1 MPSDDALY
9 SWRQLFFSLILR
21 RLWASHC
28 PPIFQSGCGEMATRE
43 WVLKKNCSIS
53 PRQLAQAYLAICGA
67 SLMVASY
74 FTWQGAWLIMVFAV
88 LEMAAV
94 AAAFVYFGRH
104 ATDRECIALNEAELV
119 VELVRAEKISQFR
132 LDPWRTRVAMPALR
146 HGLIGLEGNAGRV
159 EVGRFLT
166 ERKRRE
172 FARELNQELLGYRIS
187 V

>member
-1 MPSDDALY
+1 
-9 SWRQLFFSLILR
+9 
-21 RLWASHC
+21 
-28 PPIFQSGCGEMATRE
+28 MATRE

-53 PRQLAQAYLAICGA
+53 PRQLAKAYLAICCA

-94 AAAFVYFGRH
+94 ATAFLYFGRH

-146 HGLIGLEGNAGRV
+146 HGLIGLEGSAGRV

-172 FARELNQELLGYRIS
+172 FARELDQELLGYRLS
-187 V
+187 M

>member
-1 MPSDDALY
+1 
-9 SWRQLFFSLILR
+9 
-21 RLWASHC
+21 
-28 PPIFQSGCGEMATRE
+28 
-43 WVLKKNCSIS
+43 
-53 PRQLAQAYLAICGA
+53 
-67 SLMVASY
+67 
-74 FTWQGAWLIMVFAV
+74 MVFAV

-94 AAAFVYFGRH
+94 ATAFVYFGRH

>member
-1 MPSDDALY
+1 M
-9 SWRQLFFSLILR
+9 
-21 RLWASHC
+21 
-28 PPIFQSGCGEMATRE
+28 
-43 WVLKKNCSIS
+43 KKNCSIS
-53 PRQLAQAYLAICGA
+53 PRQLAKAYLAICCA

-94 AAAFVYFGRH
+94 ATAFLYFGRH

-132 LDPWRTRVAMPALR
+132 LDPCHTRVAMPALR

-172 FARELNQELLGYRIS
+172 FARELNQELLGYRLS
-187 V
+187 M

>member
-1 MPSDDALY
+1 
-9 SWRQLFFSLILR
+9 
-21 RLWASHC
+21 
-28 PPIFQSGCGEMATRE
+28 MATRE

-53 PRQLAQAYLAICGA
+53 PRQLAKAYLAICCA

-88 LEMAAV
+88 LEMAGV
-94 AAAFVYFGRH
+94 ATAFLYFGRH

-146 HGLIGLEGNAGRV
+146 HGLIGLEGSAGRV

-172 FARELNQELLGYRIS
+172 FARELDQELLGYRLS
-187 V
+187 M